1 VSTYRVS
8 TSNMPV
14 EDGEDDWRL
23 YQQGITKWQLRK
35 VLRQLFS
42 DGWDW
47 VSVLVEREQEAT
59 CKS

>member
-1 VSTYRVS
+1 
-8 TSNMPV
+8 MPV

-23 YQQGITKWQLRK
+23 YQQGIAKWQLRK